1 MDQTRVSLKE
11 QSCLHSTQATGM
23 AGGEQSQE
31 QPWAVRE
38 VAQGC
43 SRGGGQGSLPEA
55 ESEPWLSKPSV
66 RVEGAER
73 VRVERWA
80 EVRGEVLSRPRGV
93 GTCLPY
99 VLGFC
104 GESGCCWRLDL
115 REEVA
120 RMRGRRSDRWPLL
133 RPCKRSGSLD
143 RASADLCSCDLGV
156 K

>member
-11 QSCLHSTQATGM
+11 QSSLHSTQATGV

-104 GESGCCWRLDL
+104 GESGCCWRLD
-115 REEVA
+115 
-120 RMRGRRSDRWPLL
+120 RS
-133 RPCKRSGSLD
+133 
-143 RASADLCSCDLGV
+143 
-156 K
+156 